1 MSRKRGVPAL
11 LLALAVLS
19 GCAPKWRQ
27 GEVVVIQEDDVTIQ
41 ILAGQSTSDAGS
53 EEMIGQVLREKF
65 PDVDFQW
72 ICVDWGDAFAPQMAS
87 RFAAG
92 KVPDILIG
100 KAQDVP
106 VYQELGAILPID
118 GSVCSGIAPDA
129 LEQVTVNGEL
139 YGLPYNTLYQGVL
152 YNKEIFEELGLSVPR
167 TREELE
173 QVAAACEA
181 AGITPFAVHYGDI
194 WAVGNVTMQLW
205 MNDLFLQDP
214 GWSGNGGFA
223 GEPLIRDAFGQCRYM
238 REHSFP
244 DAMQI
249 GQAECDQRF
258 ARGEA
263 AMFMTGTWT
272 LQTLMQQSPDMKIG
286 IFPYPNTTGNA
297 NLLEETNMTFMKGRT
312 GKDTALVDEILMEL
326 GHNQALAAEVTGFT
340 TSNSTFIELANTG
353 EALTLSDGERYREN
367 GRIAN
372 VAAGNTRFAWPFQVA
387 VAEQTVRWMNGT
399 LDMDGLLE
407 FMSKYSAK

>member
-1 MSRKRGVPAL
+1 MSWKRCALAL
-11 LLALAVLS
+11 LLALAILS
-19 GCAPKWRQ
+19 GCTPKWQR
-27 GEVVVIQEDDVTIQ
+27 GEVVVIQKDNTTIQ

-53 EEMIGQVLREKF
+53 EEMIEQVLREKF

-72 ICVDWGDAFAPQMAS
+72 ICVDWGDAFAPQMTS

-100 KAQDVP
+100 KAQDIP

-118 GSVCSGIAPDA
+118 SNVCSGIAPDA
-129 LEQVTVNGEL
+129 LEQVTVDGKL

-152 YNKEIFEELGLSVPR
+152 YNKEIFEELGLSAPQ
-167 TREELE
+167 TREDLE
-173 QVAAACEA
+173 QVVAACEA
-181 AGITPFAVHYGDI
+181 AGITPFAVHFGDI

-205 MNDLFLQDP
+205 MNDLFLQYPNWDK
-214 GWSGNGGFA
+214 NGDFTA
-223 GEPLIRDAFGQCRYM
+223 EPLIQDAFVQCRYM

-249 GQAECDQRF
+249 NQTECDQRF

-272 LQTLMQQSPDMKIG
+272 LQTLMQQSPDTKFG

-297 NLLEETNMTFMKGRT
+297 NLLEETNMTFMKGHT
-312 GKDTALVDEILMEL
+312 GKDTALVDDILLEI
-326 GHNQALAAEVTGFT
+326 GRNQALASEITEFT
-340 TSNSTFIELANTG
+340 TSNSTLIEQMNSG
-353 EALTLSDGERYREN
+353 EALTLSDSERYRES
-367 GRIAN
+367 GRTAN
-372 VAAGNTRFAWPFQVA
+372 VAIGNAQFTWPFQVA

-399 LDMDGLLE
+399 LDMDGLLD
-407 FMSKYSAK
+407 FMSRYSAK